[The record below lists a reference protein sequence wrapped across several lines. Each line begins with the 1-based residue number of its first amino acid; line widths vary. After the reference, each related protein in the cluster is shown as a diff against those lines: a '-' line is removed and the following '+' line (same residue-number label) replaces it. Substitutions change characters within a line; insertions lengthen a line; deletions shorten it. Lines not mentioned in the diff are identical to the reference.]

1 MGAVQGAS
9 WQPWDP
15 GKFYHQVNSWVYS
28 QTQALT
34 HFSTLAWRLPQ
45 TERSLVSYG
54 PEGRKESDTSEVTKH
69 APMEGLADS
78 WLPSPLSQAGSP
90 GVLFLALRVNPP

>member
-1 MGAVQGAS
+1 M
-9 WQPWDP
+9 
-15 GKFYHQVNSWVYS
+15 
-28 QTQALT
+28 
-34 HFSTLAWRLPQ
+34 
-45 TERSLVSYG
+45 SYG

-78 WLPSPLSQAGSP
+78 WLPSSLSQAGSP